1 MLNTASLR
9 RKHNTR
15 SRRRESFA
23 TDRSIRLHNIRSM
36 LILNLSFRGIYPPAG
51 RRPRAAHVFGIPTAK
66 TRLICASERKG
77 LSRRHALLC
86 GIRPAPF
93 LFSGRR
99 LFFFSAG
106 KSAPVVLSRP
116 VRKGHMEETRL
127 GTVGIVVEDMEASAA
142 INTIL
147 HQHADIIVGRLGIPY
162 RSRGVAIIALA
173 VDGSMEEISAMTGKL
188 GKISGVSVKSAI
200 AKQ

>member
-1 MLNTASLR
+1 
-9 RKHNTR
+9 
-15 SRRRESFA
+15 
-23 TDRSIRLHNIRSM
+23 
-36 LILNLSFRGIYPPAG
+36 
-51 RRPRAAHVFGIPTAK
+51 
-66 TRLICASERKG
+66 
-77 LSRRHALLC
+77 
-86 GIRPAPF
+86 
-93 LFSGRR
+93 
-99 LFFFSAG
+99 
-106 KSAPVVLSRP
+106 
-116 VRKGHMEETRL
+116 MEETRL

>member
-1 MLNTASLR
+1 
-9 RKHNTR
+9 
-15 SRRRESFA
+15 
-23 TDRSIRLHNIRSM
+23 
-36 LILNLSFRGIYPPAG
+36 
-51 RRPRAAHVFGIPTAK
+51 
-66 TRLICASERKG
+66 
-77 LSRRHALLC
+77 
-86 GIRPAPF
+86 
-93 LFSGRR
+93 
-99 LFFFSAG
+99 
-106 KSAPVVLSRP
+106 
-116 VRKGHMEETRL
+116 MEETRL

-147 HQHADIIVGRLGIPY
+147 HQHAVIIVGRLGIPY